1 MLEALTAGDP
11 SWVGPYRITARLGA
25 GGMGRVYLG
34 CSPGG
39 RAVAVKV
46 IRPELTDDP
55 GFRARFA
62 REAAAAQAVSGA
74 FTAAVVGADPRSV
87 PPWLATLYVPGLS
100 LAEAVARHGPLP
112 ARSVWALGA
121 GLAEALQAIHAAGL
135 IHRDLKPS
143 NVLLAADGPRVID
156 FGIAVASEAAGTL
169 TRSGL
174 VVGTPGFMA
183 PEQLR
188 GEPVGTAA
196 DVFCLGAVLVFAACG
211 RGPFGQGATPALGYR
226 AVHEPPDL
234 TDVPEEVRPVVD
246 RCLAKAPHA
255 RPTVPELLRELAE
268 RVVPDA
274 ASHAPGAGAETVVLA
289 LRGAHWLPT
298 PVADAVDRAHT
309 RAAAARAGQAPGVP
323 GPPPDG
329 RADRAETGPGA
340 APLVGGPAGPGGEAG
355 TPYGPTASD
364 PVPPAVREGAPPR
377 DGVGPAAPPPGRSD
391 AGAGGR
397 AATRRRVLAALV
409 GTVVAAATGLGA
421 RRLLD
426 AGEGDGVDDSPG
438 RDSGDSRRTPGRVAW
453 RFTTGGAVTAAMVAA
468 GGVVYASSKDGSLY
482 ALDAASGD
490 IRWQFTTGNGVYSS
504 ATVTGGVVYIGSADY
519 ALYAVN
525 AATGKEKWRL
535 DTDGE
540 VNSSPVVAGG
550 VVYVGSDDRHLHAI
564 DARTGERRWRFPTD
578 GWVRSSP
585 VVAAGVV
592 YVGSRDRG
600 LYAIDARTGERRWRF
615 PTGGEVKSSPAMWG
629 RVVCVGSY
637 DGSLYALD
645 ADTGEPRWRL
655 RTGAGVGSSP
665 AIAGGA
671 AHVGSDDGRLYAVDV
686 ASGERRWAYQ
696 VGHIVY
702 SSPAVAGGVVYVGA
716 KSGTLYAVDAG
727 SGEERWRFRTGA
739 DIKSSPAV
747 AGGLVFIGNDDGVVH
762 ALRA

>member
-1 MLEALTAGDP
+1 MVEALTAGDP
-11 SWVGPYRITARLGA
+11 RWLGPYRITARLGA
-25 GGMGRVYLG
+25 GGMGQVYLG

-74 FTAAVVGADPRSV
+74 FTAAVVGADPHSV

-183 PEQLR
+183 PEQLT
-188 GEPVGTAA
+188 GEPVGTAT

-211 RGPFGQGATPALGYR
+211 RGPFGQGTTPALGYR

-246 RCLAKAPHA
+246 RCLAKAPPA

-268 RVVPDA
+268 RVVPEA
-274 ASHAPGAGAETVVLA
+274 ASQAPGGGAETVVLA

-309 RAAAARAGQAPGVP
+309 RAAAGAPGA
-323 GPPPDG
+323 PPDS
-329 RADRAETGPGA
+329 RVDRAATGFGA
-340 APLVGGPAGPGGEAG
+340 APLAGGPAGPGGGAG
-355 TPYGPTASD
+355 TPYGPTASG
-364 PVPPAVREGAPPR
+364 PVPPAVRKGAPPR
-377 DGVGPAAPPPGRSD
+377 DGVDPAAPPPGEASD

-409 GTVVAAATGLGA
+409 GTVVAAAAGLGA
-421 RRLLD
+421 RRLWG
-426 AGEGDGVDDSPG
+426 AGEGDGADTAG
-438 RDSGDSRRTPGRVAW
+438 RDSGEPRRPPGRVAW

-550 VVYVGSDDRHLHAI
+550 VVYVGSDDRHLYAI
-564 DARTGERRWRFPTD
+564 DARTGKRRWRFPT
-578 GWVRSSP
+578 GAWVRSSP
-585 VVAAGVV
+585 VVAGGVV
-592 YVGSRDRG
+592 YVGCRDRS
-600 LYAIDARTGERRWRF
+600 LYAVDARTGEQRWRF
-615 PTGGEVKSSPAMWG
+615 RTGAAVKSSPAMWG

-645 ADTGEPRWRL
+645 ADTGEVRWRF

-665 AIAGGA
+665 AVAGGA
-671 AHVGSDDGRLYAVDV
+671 VHVGSDDGHLYAVDI
-686 ASGERRWAYQ
+686 ASGERRWAYD

-716 KSGTLYAVDAG
+716 KSGSLYAVDADT
-727 SGEERWRFRTGA
+727 GERRWRFATGA
-739 DIKSSPAV
+739 DVKSSPAV